1 MTYAEITA
9 ARKTRKFL
17 SEPEQA
23 LAGEQAQTWDGA
35 LKVRNLIKVFETLP
49 DFSREAFDL
58 VIDEF
63 DYEEIETALYN
74 ILLETAKWQRA
85 LEIQRHLAEH
95 DEAA

>member
-1 MTYAEITA
+1 MTYTQIEEV
-9 ARKTRKFL
+9 RKIHKLL
-17 SEPEQA
+17 SEQELE
-23 LAGEQAQTWDGA
+23 LAGQQADQQDKT
-35 LKVRNLIKVFETLP
+35 LKVRNLVKVFETLP
-49 DFSREAFDL
+49 GFSREAFDL

>member
-1 MTYAEITA
+1 MTYAEITEV
-9 ARKTRKFL
+9 RKIRKFL
-17 SEPEQA
+17 SEPEQDQA
-23 LAGEQAQTWDGA
+23 GQLAEQQDKT
-35 LKVRNLIKVFETLP
+35 LKVRNLVKVFETLP
-49 DFSREAFDL
+49 GFSREAFDL